1 MGAREGLHFKFPQ
14 FCTAWESVWKAGK
27 CRTQWESPPDS
38 PHTGPVSLRH
48 RQEAK
53 PRLKPAPPGQSRSL
67 TSASGGRRLPGC
79 HIGSSRDLAGA
90 SRLHPAARHPP
101 PLGVERPSWHVHGR
115 GPADPWPRGSG
126 RGADVVTANAG
137 PSSCV
142 GVASNLG
149 LQCRNN
155 RQAQKTNVVGTHD
168 TGIALMSDAAPCAG
182 DTGRRLRGPC
192 SAGQGPDANAK
203 GSASSRPHPG
213 AHGQQGSAGDKFPPT
228 SRGTSSLTLPWARS
242 YSANS
247 EPLPQAARLYLT
259 WPPPRRSVPA
269 SPTLPR
275 ARTAIAVHLFV
286 PLERRA
292 PRRQDGV
299 LL

>member
-1 MGAREGLHFKFPQ
+1 MPDPMGEPARLSAH
-14 FCTAWESVWKAGK
+14 
-27 CRTQWESPPDS
+27 R
-38 PHTGPVSLRH
+38 PVSLRH

-79 HIGSSRDLAGA
+79 HIGNSRDLAGA

-126 RGADVVTANAG
+126 RGADMVTANAG

-155 RQAQKTNVVGTHD
+155 RQAQKTNVVGTHN
-168 TGIALMSDAAPCAG
+168 TGDAAP
-182 DTGRRLRGPC
+182 LRWRH
-192 SAGQGPDANAK
+192 
-203 GSASSRPHPG
+203 RPP
-213 AHGQQGSAGDKFPPT
+213 A
-228 SRGTSSLTLPWARS
+228 PWTVLGWPRS
-242 YSANS
+242 
-247 EPLPQAARLYLT
+247 
-259 WPPPRRSVPA
+259 
-269 SPTLPR
+269 
-275 ARTAIAVHLFV
+275 
-286 PLERRA
+286 
-292 PRRQDGV
+292 
-299 LL
+299 

>member
-1 MGAREGLHFKFPQ
+1 MPDPMGEPARLS
-14 FCTAWESVWKAGK
+14 A
-27 CRTQWESPPDS
+27 
-38 PHTGPVSLRH
+38 H
-48 RQEAK
+48 R
-53 PRLKPAPPGQSRSL
+53 PRLPASQAGSQAPPEASAPGSEPLPDQCLRGA
-67 TSASGGRRLPGC
+67 TSARLSHWKLG
-79 HIGSSRDLAGA
+79 DLAGA

-126 RGADVVTANAG
+126 RGADVGTANAG

-182 DTGRRLRGPC
+182 DTGRRLRAPC

-203 GSASSRPHPG
+203 GSASRPHPG

-259 WPPPRRSVPA
+259 WPPPGRSVPA

>member
-1 MGAREGLHFKFPQ
+1 MPDPMGEPARLS
-14 FCTAWESVWKAGK
+14 A
-27 CRTQWESPPDS
+27 
-38 PHTGPVSLRH
+38 H
-48 RQEAK
+48 R
-53 PRLKPAPPGQSRSL
+53 PRLPASQAGSQAPPEASAPGSEPLPDQCLRGATSARLSHRKLARPGGSLSPAPCGAAPPTPGRG
-67 TSASGGRRLPGC
+67 TSE
-79 HIGSSRDLAGA
+79 LARPREGA
-90 SRLHPAARHPP
+90 SRPVAPGL
-101 PLGVERPSWHVHGR
+101 
-115 GPADPWPRGSG
+115 G

-228 SRGTSSLTLPWARS
+228 SWGTSSLTLPWARS